1 MVILIFCM
9 LICTYIRSLQQG
21 DPDTEVAAAKIS
33 KLFKLCDNGLDVELV
48 HDGPLK
54 KSMMVGENVYLLHST
69 ERISLW
75 VGKKAKIES
84 KRAAMNCA
92 VSYLKT
98 VRRFYFVFHFDF

>member
-1 MVILIFCM
+1 M
-9 LICTYIRSLQQG
+9 
-21 DPDTEVAAAKIS
+21 
-33 KLFKLCDNGLDVELV
+33 

-75 VGKKAKIES
+75 VGQKAKIES

-98 VRRFYFVFHFDF
+98 VR